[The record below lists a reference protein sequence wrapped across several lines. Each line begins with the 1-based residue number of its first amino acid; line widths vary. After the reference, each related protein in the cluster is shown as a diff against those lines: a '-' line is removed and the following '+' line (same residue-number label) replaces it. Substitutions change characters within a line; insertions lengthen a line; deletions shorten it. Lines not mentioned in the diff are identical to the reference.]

1 MLSPEPMRHL
11 ALVVMTADLE
21 AATRAIARVG
31 VLHLLDVHRVAE
43 SMPAIRPYD
52 VSDRLNELD
61 EIGRGL
67 DMACRDIG
75 VSVITETDDNA
86 SDEATDVDVLRSRVA
101 QLTGEVG
108 EVQSRLARAEEDR
121 RSLETALRSVRA
133 LAPLDLPLQAL
144 RRLRYLHLQAGI
156 LPAGNLPRLQES
168 LKQTPCVVSVVDSAR
183 ADGRVL
189 ILVAFLRSDEDL
201 VTRLLRS
208 VQFEPADLPTEM
220 SGSPVEVADNL
231 EKQLRAN
238 EEDLGAIQRQRGA
251 LADRLG
257 GELRSLRAKVQ
268 RERLLTEAR
277 THMGQSERVSFIAGW
292 VPAVLAGAVD
302 RALREA
308 IGGRFLVSW
317 TDPGSIEG
325 VRHGRIAVPILF
337 RNPVL
342 VRPFENLLRNY
353 GLPRYG
359 ELEPTPIVAISFL
372 TMFGFMFGDVGQ
384 GAVLFATGYF
394 VYRRMFRYRDFALI
408 LMECGVF
415 STAFGFLYGSVF
427 GIEHWLPALWLRPM
441 EDMGRLMR
449 TALFFGA
456 GLLSLGLLLNVT
468 NALMRRDR
476 QALWGHNGL
485 LGALAYWIAAG
496 LLIRRLTV
504 GPGSVTLGHVLA
516 WLTVPVLL
524 ILLAGPVREIV
535 RMHREGIRVHLGDLL
550 SLFIASIVEVLDN
563 LLSTIANTATF
574 IRLAAF
580 ALAHAGL
587 FLATFSVADAVA
599 QGAGGTLGAAM
610 IVILGNVLIIV
621 LEGLIVSIQSIRLEY
636 YEFFSRF
643 YSGGG
648 EEYRPLRFTP
658 ARLGR

>member
-1 MLSPEPMRHL
+1 VHI
-11 ALVVMTADLE
+11 LVV
-21 AATRAIARVG
+21 
-31 VLHLLDVHRVAE
+31 
-43 SMPAIRPYD
+43 S
-52 VSDRLNELD
+52 
-61 EIGRGL
+61 
-67 DMACRDIG
+67 
-75 VSVITETDDNA
+75 
-86 SDEATDVDVLRSRVA
+86 
-101 QLTGEVG
+101 
-108 EVQSRLARAEEDR
+108 
-121 RSLETALRSVRA
+121 
-133 LAPLDLPLQAL
+133 
-144 RRLRYLHLQAGI
+144 
-156 LPAGNLPRLQES
+156 
-168 LKQTPCVVSVVDSAR
+168 
-183 ADGRVL
+183 
-189 ILVAFLRSDEDL
+189 LRSDED
-201 VTRLLRS
+201 VVARVLRS
-208 VQFEPADLPTEM
+208 VQFEPADLPAEM
-220 SGSPVEVADNL
+220 SGSPVEIAENI

-238 EEDLGAIQRQRGA
+238 HEALETVHRERSA
-251 LADRLG
+251 LADRVG
-257 GELRSLRAKVQ
+257 GELRTLRAKVQ

-292 VPAVLAGAVD
+292 VPAVLAGALE

-308 IGGRFLVSW
+308 TGGRFLVSW
-317 TDPGSIEG
+317 TDPESIEG

-384 GAVLFATGYF
+384 GAVLFAIGYF

-441 EDMGRLMR
+441 EDMGRLMK

-535 RMHREGIRVHLGDLL
+535 RMHREGVRVHLGDLL
-550 SLFIASIVEVLDN
+550 SFFIASIVEVLDN

-580 ALAHAGL
+580 ALGHAGL

-599 QGAGGTLGAAM
+599 QGAGGTLGAVV
-610 IVILGNVLIIV
+610 IVVLGNVLIIV

-658 ARLGR
+658 ARSGR